1 MVDLACD
8 DDAMRRALLHVCWRW
23 EWPSYVA
30 IREIQSQIEDED
42 HMHHMHG
49 YLRLME
55 SLMALDDWAQERRV
69 QLCLEGPTE
78 VQFPDGE
85 KKDAPH
91 LQAAYDAIT
100 GKTGGK
106 RSGPMAASG
115 AIELTA
121 LRQTKYSARYVV
133 CKWLV
138 RTASRDT
145 TYREYTLE
153 CLRRQKKD
161 WLLGLECLEDDRHR
175 YGAPQLSVV
184 GMERSDST
192 PSSAAQHPGDEVD
205 YVVNRGREL
214 VGE

>member
-42 HMHHMHG
+42 HMDHMHG

-69 QLCLEGPTE
+69 RLCLEGPTE

-100 GKTGGK
+100 GLVDETVIVCLAPLSATPYVADQAMGMNAPLREPLLDLVDGIAGRVNQVLARRLDARPDVLVVDGFELWRSVSNPVFLDDVHPTSATGQSLAGAVA
-106 RSGPMAASG
+106 GLIHASDLQSFG
-115 AIELTA
+115 FT
-121 LRQTKYSARYVV
+121 
-133 CKWLV
+133 
-138 RTASRDT
+138 
-145 TYREYTLE
+145 
-153 CLRRQKKD
+153 
-161 WLLGLECLEDDRHR
+161 
-175 YGAPQLSVV
+175 
-184 GMERSDST
+184 
-192 PSSAAQHPGDEVD
+192 
-205 YVVNRGREL
+205 
-214 VGE
+214 